1 MISVRCFSSS
11 EKFKLLPV
19 ETEEYFTWPR
29 EREGNIYPV
38 NWSLNTDGVIP
49 FGDAFRNARVK
60 ILNNRLGATSE
71 ARIHNL
77 EKPSYFGQYQLI
89 EAGDQISHSDFTNLF
104 ADAKKYFSS
113 GVDLFIEDA
122 ALGASNKF
130 RVGTRVITA
139 DPATALIFRNL
150 LVNKFSHLR
159 IHIAVCNRETMRV
172 CAAAPGSD
180 SAS

>member
-1 MISVRCFSSS
+1 M
-11 EKFKLLPV
+11 LPV

-49 FGDAFRNARVK
+49 IGDAFRNARLK
-60 ILNNRLGATSE
+60 ILNNRLGATSD
-71 ARIHNL
+71 AHIHNL
-77 EKPSYFGQYQLI
+77 ESPSYFGQYQLI

-104 ADAKKYFSS
+104 ADAKKYLSS
-113 GVDLFIEDA
+113 GADLFIEDA

-130 RVGTRVITA
+130 RLGTRVITA

-150 LVNKFSHLR
+150 LVH
-159 IHIAVCNRETMRV
+159 
-172 CAAAPGSD
+172 
-180 SAS
+180 SASQFCIIVVLLY